1 MTDQMSLFGDCLV
14 DVPSTEGIKYAGS
27 KLKLLPKI
35 LELVKKKKNWSEDSP
50 GWLFRNN
57 AGVPSVRQA
66 WLPCDLQ

>member
-35 LELVKKKKNWSEDSP
+35 LELVKKKKKLERRLSWMAFQEQRGCPKRS
-50 GWLFRNN
+50 
-57 AGVPSVRQA
+57 PSVA
-66 WLPCDLQ
+66 TV